1 MVWDLATI
9 RVRLKYVAPSGTMRR
24 GFQYCGPRHAAA
36 SKSSSRHTACADDA
50 VKSTIRSSNASASP
64 ARFPARGYGTRHVWK
79 RPSQSS
85 SRNPRRGQ
93 QGPARPYGTRM
104 QGHAVGRNDDELLME
119 VKNLLEN
126 LSRALL
132 ATERILNTIREEPHA
147 NGKKASEDTDPAK
160 RSEEDG
166 RPGGVVPPMT

>member
-1 MVWDLATI
+1 
-9 RVRLKYVAPSGTMRR
+9 
-24 GFQYCGPRHAAA
+24 
-36 SKSSSRHTACADDA
+36 
-50 VKSTIRSSNASASP
+50 
-64 ARFPARGYGTRHVWK
+64 
-79 RPSQSS
+79 
-85 SRNPRRGQ
+85 
-93 QGPARPYGTRM
+93 M